1 MHAAIVV
8 RGNSRKHGRCAVR
21 ALADERRTGKARHH
35 VGPRIA
41 GHAER
46 GGEHHAPDPSVGM
59 TVPHGGEPAPSEAT
73 KRTSRFRLRAHLRDA
88 RHELPPVHVRHSV
101 SRRRCPSRID
111 ARIFER
117 NNPSR

>member
-41 GHAER
+41 GHAVR
-46 GGEHHAPDPSVGM
+46 GGEHHAPDSSVGM
-59 TVPHGGEPAPSEAT
+59 TVPHGGQGHDPDAVRAAVAHARGGHFGVEPRRARRAT
-73 KRTSRFRLRAHLRDA
+73 SATCKLH
-88 RHELPPVHVRHSV
+88 
-101 SRRRCPSRID
+101 
-111 ARIFER
+111 
-117 NNPSR
+117 